1 MGLTQVETTHT
12 CSPFDGARGIL
23 SCWLSPDFG
32 FRPACVTHSAPA
44 PIIFVSDSFCSPPPL
59 LFLTLGNLLI
69 SFSPS
74 FRWLACRRLSKDNEF
89 ETSLVCPHAGSAL
102 LHTFSQ
108 AASQK
113 GRTTSVASSVFCHI
127 FSERQKKKKK
137 SWSPACQGM
146 WERPSSS

>member
-1 MGLTQVETTHT
+1 MVSDQPV
-12 CSPFDGARGIL
+12 SPTLLQHPSFLFQIL
-23 SCWLSPDFG
+23 S
-32 FRPACVTHSAPA
+32 A
-44 PIIFVSDSFCSPPPL
+44 PPPL

-137 SWSPACQGM
+137 KVVVSSLSGDVGAALLFLMTW
-146 WERPSSS
+146 PSTAQESGKRALVLY

>member
-1 MGLTQVETTHT
+1 MVSDQPV
-12 CSPFDGARGIL
+12 SPTLLQHPSFLFQIL
-23 SCWLSPDFG
+23 S
-32 FRPACVTHSAPA
+32 AP
-44 PIIFVSDSFCSPPPL
+44 PPPL

-127 FSERQKKKKK
+127 FSERQKKKKVVV
-137 SWSPACQGM
+137 SSLSGDVGAALLFLMTW
-146 WERPSSS
+146 PSTAPRIRKESSCIILGIG